1 MWGLGKRRT
10 FLVDRRSQ
18 LRSATV
24 AAVVVT
30 VVLVVLLVSL
40 HASRERATDA
50 LVAQVPTLAETLA
63 AQNRVELM
71 LQIAG
76 AVVFLVMVVSVTVL
90 ETHKTAGAA
99 FNLSR
104 QMGRIRDGEYIT
116 RVTLRK
122 GDNLQLLAHAFN
134 EMSIELDERLWQDVE
149 LFDSLARQVQTIS
162 GPDEAHRLA
171 EALNAEAERRRR
183 MAGFPESD
191 EEAATVDVGTHDHD
205 QEPVAIG

>member
-1 MWGLGKRRT
+1 MWGLGQRRT
-10 FLVDRRSQ
+10 FLVDRRGQ

-30 VVLVVLLVSL
+30 AVLAVLLVSL
-40 HASRERATDA
+40 HASRERATEA
-50 LVAQVPTLAETLA
+50 LVAQVPTLADTLA

-134 EMSIELDERLWQDVE
+134 EMSIELDERLWQDIE
-149 LFDSLARQVQTIS
+149 LFDRLARQVQTIS
-162 GPDEAHRLA
+162 DSDEAGLLA
-171 EALNAEAERRRR
+171 EALNDEAARRRR
-183 MAGFPESD
+183 MANFPEAD
-191 EEAATVDVGTHDHD
+191 QTATIDVGVHDHD
-205 QEPVAIG
+205 PVAVG

>member
-1 MWGLGKRRT
+1 MWALGKRRT

-30 VVLVVLLVSL
+30 VVLTGLLVSF
-40 HASRERATDA
+40 HVSRERATEM

-63 AQNRVELM
+63 AQNRLELT

-76 AVVFLVMVVSVTVL
+76 AVVFLVMVVTVTVL

-104 QMGRIRDGEYIT
+104 QMGRIRDAEYAT

-134 EMSIELDERLWQDVE
+134 EMSIELDERLWQDIE

-162 GPDEAHRLA
+162 DPEQADRLA
-171 EALNAEAERRRR
+171 EALNAEAARRRR
-183 MAGFPESD
+183 MAGFQEADD
-191 EEAATVDVGTHDHD
+191 EVIVDSGSHDHD
-205 QEPVAIG
+205 REPVAVG